1 MLFGIF
7 AQRFSHQIGIAL
19 YIEEIIHDLKGEAY
33 LSAIIFDGCKFLGI
47 CASSQSSKTEADID
61 QASGFIFVD
70 IEQGL
75 LVDFLVFGFDIHH
88 LTSDQPVYATFL
100 SQLSYKLKPQGFRYF
115 SMGNQLKSTD
125 QQSIGSEQRNS
136 FSKYGMAGFFT
147 APVFVIVDIRQVVV
161 NQRKGMDHFDG
172 SGDGGYGFRVFLKQ
186 SPSQKG
192 QIGSQPF
199 PSVKY
204 AVSDGFMDFFGIFV
218 FAGEIAVQEGLYLRS
233 AAIVDVAR
241 NITKSY
247 GDPRFFFEFNEIW
260 PAIISTSRTISYH
273 GSNIND
279 REISG
284 NNLDLIRASN
294 FMCTDLNKSSSA
306 YLELERM
313 NATVVAIGSSIESV
327 DFLPTK
333 TTIFAIREE
342 ANGTTDLEFRLI
354 DPDMKTISNEM
365 SERLQ
370 GAFAVN
376 VTAHTGLK
384 HLKFQDEECHSLE
397 CCDSQ

>member
-1 MLFGIF
+1 MRSISRDGPQSSSFHVF
-7 AQRFSHQIGIAL
+7 
-19 YIEEIIHDLKGEAY
+19 
-33 LSAIIFDGCKFLGI
+33 IIFI
-47 CASSQSSKTEADID
+47 
-61 QASGFIFVD
+61 IFVLCSHS
-70 IEQGL
+70 IQGETWFATVNSWE
-75 LVDFLVFGFDIHH
+75 VDRQSQTVGLDMSSSITGRISAVNVTPSGMQIAGYHSGYTQMRLNDVAHEES
-88 LTSDQPVYATFL
+88 TSA
-100 SQLSYKLKPQGFRYF
+100 R
-115 SMGNQLKSTD
+115 
-125 QQSIGSEQRNS
+125 E
-136 FSKYGMAGFFT
+136 
-147 APVFVIVDIRQVVV
+147 
-161 NQRKGMDHFDG
+161 
-172 SGDGGYGFRVFLKQ
+172 
-186 SPSQKG
+186 
-192 QIGSQPF
+192 
-199 PSVKY
+199 
-204 AVSDGFMDFFGIFV
+204 
-218 FAGEIAVQEGLYLRS
+218 GEIVVQEGLYLRS

-279 REISG
+279 REIAG

-313 NATVVAIGSSIESV
+313 NATVVAIGSSIGSV